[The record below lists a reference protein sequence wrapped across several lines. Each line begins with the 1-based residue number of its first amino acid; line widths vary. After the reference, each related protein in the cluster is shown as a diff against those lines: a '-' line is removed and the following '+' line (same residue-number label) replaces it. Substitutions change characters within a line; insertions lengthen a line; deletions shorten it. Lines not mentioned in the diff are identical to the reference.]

1 MRPRSAGMV
10 SGPQI
15 KATREDWIAAALD
28 VLVEHGVEAVKILP
42 LAVRLGVARSSFYW
56 YFTNRDQLLSVLLE
70 HWQDTNTRTVVEHA
84 SRPAPDIT
92 GAVLAVFECWTDVSL
107 FDARLDF
114 AVREW
119 ARRSG
124 EIEQA
129 VRSADDARLQ
139 AITSMFERHGFERR
153 DAFVRARVL
162 YFSQIGYYALDLGES
177 MQTRLSYAGDY
188 VAAYTGS
195 APDEVAVLEYVER
208 RMP

>member
-1 MRPRSAGMV
+1 MV

-15 KATREDWIAAALD
+15 KATREDWIHAALD
-28 VLVEHGVEAVKILP
+28 VLVEHGVEAVKVLP
-42 LAVRLGVARSSFYW
+42 LAERLGVARSSFYW
-56 YFTNRDQLLSVLLE
+56 YFSNRGQLLEVLLE

-92 GAVLAVFECWTDVSL
+92 RAVLAVFECWTDVSL
-107 FDARLDF
+107 FDAKLDF

-124 EIEQA
+124 EIEHA

-139 AITSMFERHGFERR
+139 AITSMFERHGFESR

-177 MQTRLSYAGDY
+177 LESRLSYAGDY
-188 VAAYTGS
+188 VAAYTGATPDRAAVS
-195 APDEVAVLEYVER
+195 AYVER
-208 RMP
+208 RSS

>member
-1 MRPRSAGMV
+1 MV

-28 VLVEHGVEAVKILP
+28 ALVEHGVQAVKILP

-70 HWQDTNTRTVVEHA
+70 HWQDTNTRTVIEHA

-129 VRSADDARLQ
+129 VRSADDARLR

-177 MQTRLSYAGDY
+177 LETRLSYAGDY

-195 APDEVAVLEYVER
+195 TPDEVAVLEYVER